1 MTQIVLK
8 DNSKTDKNFMYV
20 MSSLLIFFS
29 THACTFREMSFWCG
43 FHFFREIW
51 FVTVI
56 RKHDVLYIIHRAHIC
71 IIRKWKE
78 FSLVFHAFIPSREI
92 QYTAC
97 LKSEYEC
104 AIRMEIKYH
113 FFFLT
118 CTTIPHRLNYTL
130 LTLSTTPVKIV
141 LLYPEK

>member
-1 MTQIVLK
+1 
-8 DNSKTDKNFMYV
+8 
-20 MSSLLIFFS
+20 
-29 THACTFREMSFWCG
+29 MSFWYG

-118 CTTIPHRLNYTL
+118 YHHTTQAELHFTHTIHHTSKNCPFIPGKITMRKIFPFHFLVH
-130 LTLSTTPVKIV
+130 TPILFNGICSVCDCK
-141 LLYPEK
+141 